1 MLTFKDFVVEE
12 KQKSSTTKI
21 FIDHLDK
28 MKPLKF
34 LQLAK
39 KLNTEFGGIL
49 SKEHIEIT
57 EKIDGSALRIGQDE
71 IGKSFIESSTSPST
85 FTPGEFTARAL
96 AKGYTDSIGKHFDQI
111 LKNVKEDKGIQT
123 ILTNF
128 NDGRG
133 IKLIGEI
140 LYLPLGIDEVTK
152 VKFIRISYDKDKL
165 GTEWTFVP
173 FNVVHMDGTPHPRED
188 QVKSALYKLSS
199 KQRKYIKPTLQVT
212 KDIDISIDLKNLD
225 DSIQKY
231 DNVEAILASRK
242 KVDAHLKDVITKEIT
257 NFQKILATKIL
268 SYVKSG
274 LFGND
279 FEGIVLKLG
288 DGSMLKL
295 VTDQFKQSE
304 FKTK

>member
-1 MLTFKDFVVEE
+1 MLTFKDFVLEE

-39 KLNTEFGGIL
+39 KLNDEFGGIL

-71 IGKSFIESSTSPST
+71 TGKSFIESSTSPSI

-96 AKGYTDSIGKHFDQI
+96 AKGYSDSIGKHFDQI
-111 LKNVKEDKGIQT
+111 LKQMKEDKGIQT

-128 NDGRG
+128 NDGKG

-140 LYLPLGIDEVTK
+140 LYLPLGIDEVDK

-173 FNVVHMDGTPHPRED
+173 FNVVHMDGTPHPKED

-199 KQRKYIKPTLQVT
+199 KQRKYVKPTLQIT
-212 KDIDISIDLKNLD
+212 KDIDISIDLKDLH
-225 DSIQKY
+225 DSMEKY
-231 DNVEAILASRK
+231 KDLESILASRK
-242 KVDAHLKDVITKEIT
+242 QIDAHLKAVITGEISK
-257 NFQKILATKIL
+257 FQKALAIKIL
-268 SYVKSG
+268 NHVKTG
-274 LFGND
+274 LFGNE

-288 DGSMLKL
+288 DGSLLKL